1 MYEMKDE
8 YLTGIE
14 SIDKEHAR
22 LFEIA
27 EETYQLKKEQFLVD
41 KYDQVRD
48 ILCELRDYTK
58 MHFEH
63 EEAYMENIG
72 YKKLFSQ
79 KVAHTE
85 FIEKLEDWDL
95 DHLDEN
101 SDAMIDEILNF
112 LAGWLVDH
120 ILYSDKLIGAQE

>member
-1 MYEMKDE
+1 MYEMKKE

-14 SIDKEHAR
+14 QIDKEHTR

-48 ILCELRDYTK
+48 ILCELRDYTI

-63 EEAYMENIG
+63 EEAYMESIG
-72 YKKLFSQ
+72 YKKIFSQ
-79 KVAHTE
+79 KIAHKE
-85 FIEKLEDWDL
+85 FVERIEDWDL

-101 SDAMIDEILNF
+101 SDAMIDEILEF
-112 LAGWLVDH
+112 LATWLIDH
-120 ILYSDKLIGAQE
+120 ILYSDKQIGQAE